1 VAQGD
6 ARSMAGSAHAD
17 PAAWAGGSGSEVSA
31 ARSAR
36 CDGSFSR
43 SDSDRRCWELR
54 LADARRSGDPRERA
68 ALIEEYL
75 PLARSLAWRLRTSRD
90 SPDDLVQVA
99 CLGLVKAVDR
109 FDPERG
115 QRFSSFAVPTITG
128 ELRRYLRDRTW
139 RLHIPRSLQD
149 LIVALGPVT
158 EALTGELQRSPT
170 VDELAKR
177 MRVSPEAILDARQAG
192 DSQFGRSLDEPARQE
207 GRESLAETLG
217 REDRELAR
225 ADRVIVLEGWLAEL
239 PEREREILRLR
250 FEEDLTQSEIAEQFA
265 ISQVHVSR
273 LLRKSLEHLQAMAV
287 QAEERSTLEPDQGQ
301 GQPQGD
307 EDRQVR
313 PQGSGPRPADH
324 DLTASGGCSLIPL
337 ATGHRDSAGNRHLV
351 RGDALEEASTGD
363 VMGST

>member
-1 VAQGD
+1 VAQGA
-6 ARSMAGSAHAD
+6 ARSTAGSANAD
-17 PAAWAGGSGSEVSA
+17 PSGWTGGSAGHGSA
-31 ARSAR
+31 ARPAQ
-36 CDGSFSR
+36 CDGAFSR
-43 SDSDRRCWELR
+43 SDRNRRCWELR

-75 PLARSLAWRLRTSRD
+75 PLARSLAWRLRTSRA

-158 EALTGELQRSPT
+158 EALSGELQRSPT

-177 MRVSPEAILDARQAG
+177 MRVSPEAILDARQARN
-192 DSQFGRSLDEPARQE
+192 SQFDHSLDEPTHQDE
-207 GRESLAETLG
+207 RESLAETLG

-250 FEEDLTQSEIAEQFA
+250 FEQDLTQSEIGEQFG
-265 ISQVHVSR
+265 ISQMHVSR
-273 LLRKSLEHLQAMAV
+273 LLTRSLERLQAMAV
-287 QAEERSTLEPDQGQ
+287 EDEERSALEPDPGQ
-301 GQPQGD
+301 APAQSD
-307 EDRQVR
+307 DDRQVR
-313 PQGSGPRPADH
+313 R
-324 DLTASGGCSLIPL
+324 L
-337 ATGHRDSAGNRHLV
+337 
-351 RGDALEEASTGD
+351 GD
-363 VMGST
+363 VMGSA